1 LLAHIALDGII
12 PPMTDKEISKTDAE
26 ILEERA
32 DLARTETERS
42 KKDLE
47 RLLRIFD
54 MVGFHDF
61 MEYLASP
68 RRILLWNFI
77 AGMAKGFGIVV
88 GMTLVVALLVWVLTK
103 MVDFPLIGEYF
114 QKILELVDS
123 AAPGSVP
130 SL

>member
-1 LLAHIALDGII
+1 
-12 PPMTDKEISKTDAE
+12 MTDKENSRTDAE

-32 DLARTETERS
+32 DLARAETERS

-88 GMTLVVALLVWVLTK
+88 GMTLIVALLVWLLTK

-114 QKILELVDS
+114 QKILELIDS
-123 AAPGSVP
+123 AAPGTMA

>member
-1 LLAHIALDGII
+1 
-12 PPMTDKEISKTDAE
+12 MTDKEISKTDVE
-26 ILEERA
+26 VLEERA
-32 DLARTETERS
+32 DLARAETTRS

-54 MVGFHDF
+54 MVGFNDF

-88 GMTLVVALLVWVLTK
+88 GMTLVVALLVWFLTK

-114 QKILELVDS
+114 EKILELIDT
-123 AAPGSVP
+123 AAPGTVS